1 MTITE
6 LLAAYRS
13 GELEFSDVLTAVP
26 ELTWGTRHEE
36 ADGEIWWDGENT
48 VADVD
53 LLWYE
58 GYLTDTER
66 DAVLNAIP

>member
-6 LLAAYRS
+6 LLAGYRS
-13 GELEFSDVLTAVP
+13 GELEFSDVLNAVP
-26 ELTWGTRHEE
+26 MLVWGTRHEE
-36 ADGEIWWDGENT
+36 VDGEVWWDGENT

-58 GYLTDTER
+58 GYLTDEER
-66 DAVLNAIP
+66 KAVLNAIP